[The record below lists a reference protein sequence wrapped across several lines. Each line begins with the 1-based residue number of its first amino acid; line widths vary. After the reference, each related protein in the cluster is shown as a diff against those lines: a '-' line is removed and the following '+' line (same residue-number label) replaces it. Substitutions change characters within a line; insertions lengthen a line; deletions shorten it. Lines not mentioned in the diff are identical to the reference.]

1 MRSEVIS
8 VRVRQE
14 MYDDIVREARARTS
28 TITREIERRLEWVE
42 NYDARPRALA
52 AGPDG
57 DACTSAVGGDGHTTA
72 PAAANQEVDH
82 MNVTSM
88 EIECHD
94 TGDTKVTVWV
104 KCQSVADIDD
114 VIAWLTMSRQTMVDW
129 KEIRAGK
136 PLPANVTKIKKD
148 QP

>member
-1 MRSEVIS
+1 
-8 VRVRQE
+8 
-14 MYDDIVREARARTS
+14 
-28 TITREIERRLEWVE
+28 
-42 NYDARPRALA
+42 
-52 AGPDG
+52 
-57 DACTSAVGGDGHTTA
+57 
-72 PAAANQEVDH
+72 

-104 KCQSVADIDD
+104 KCQSVGDIDD